1 MKDDLRMA
9 ISEDDTKLYCMDVHT
24 INEYIEK
31 TYSDSEFRESSN
43 RSKSLEASNDYFKV
57 NYSLIRSD

>member
-31 TYSDSEFRESSN
+31 TYSDSVFGESSN
-43 RSKSLEASNDYFKV
+43 RRKSFKSSNDY
-57 NYSLIRSD
+57 YSCF